1 MRILTSF
8 ILKSVFV
15 ALLVLSMMFSAGS
28 TNQAQAEEA
37 ELINILGSFSG
48 SLGFFTDYR
57 YRGLSQTDRHPT
69 IQGSFDWAHEKGYY
83 LGVWGSNVDF
93 GESGATAGQGASIEF
108 DFYGGV
114 ARQYYG
120 IDIDLGLLW
129 YTYPGAQDSLSY
141 DFMEYT
147 ASIGYSW
154 EILSLS
160 TGVNFAPEFYASS
173 DEATY
178 WTLDAEVNLIQNLTF
193 TGHYGYQWVEDNASY
208 THPDYADFSIG
219 FAYSTNGFDLSLQ
232 YVNTDIEDR
241 NCGVVDAC
249 EGDVVFGIS
258 RGF

>member
-28 TNQAQAEEA
+28 TNQAQAEEV
-37 ELINILGSFSG
+37 ELINIPGSFSG

-57 YRGLSQTDRHPT
+57 YRG
-69 IQGSFDWAHEKGYY
+69 
-83 LGVWGSNVDF
+83 
-93 GESGATAGQGASIEF
+93 F

-178 WTLDAEVNLIQNLTF
+178 WTLDAEVSLIQNLAF
-193 TGHYGYQWVEDNASY
+193 TGHYGY
-208 THPDYADFSIG
+208 
-219 FAYSTNGFDLSLQ
+219 
-232 YVNTDIEDR
+232 
-241 NCGVVDAC
+241 
-249 EGDVVFGIS
+249 
-258 RGF
+258 